1 MDSVRRKMEI
11 LRNNQKE
18 IPEIKS
24 IVTEIMIQQTDIVKE
39 RTCELED
46 ITI

>member
-24 IVTEIMIQQTDIVKE
+24 IVTEIMI
-39 RTCELED
+39 
-46 ITI
+46 